1 MKYLTIAPTVSWVF
15 PLCDDAKNEMK
26 GRSKNGQQ
34 DNFFYGGINV
44 SFAF

>member
-26 GRSKNGQQ
+26 GRSKDGQQ
-34 DNFFYGGINV
+34 DNFLYGGINV
-44 SFAF
+44 TFAF